1 METWSGVDRPWS
13 MEEVALENVPESGGW
28 RELAGFLSSLS
39 DEDRERFS
47 RYAALDLPTDPADE
61 ERVAGVLLS
70 YARSNPS
77 DTPAGLLATTGA
89 QAGFARDAEFALR
102 VGRAGLELSETEKD
116 RALAHVSLA
125 QTHFQSRRDEEEL
138 ALFEHHCRA
147 AVEEG
152 HSGTFCYER
161 LVTLYEYRGW
171 MDEAELICRRAVEVL
186 GREDPR
192 SVDRFQR
199 RLDRLSGE

>member
-1 METWSGVDRPWS
+1 MEYGQ
-13 MEEVALENVPESGGW
+13 ESGRENGQQNGGW
-28 RELAGFLSSLS
+28 SELAGYLSSLGG
-39 DEDRERFS
+39 EDRERFS
-47 RYAALDLPTDPADE
+47 RYAGLDLPAGPEDG
-61 ERVAGVLLS
+61 ERIPRLLGA
-70 YARSNPS
+70 YAWSNPA

-89 QAGFARDAEFALR
+89 QAGFAGDAAFALR
-102 VGRAGLELSETEKD
+102 LGRASLELAETAAD

-147 AVEEG
+147 AIEDG

-161 LVTLYEYRGW
+161 LATLYEYRGW
-171 MDEAELICRRAVEVL
+171 LDEAESVCRRAVEVL

-192 SVDRFQR
+192 SVGKFQK
-199 RLDRLSGE
+199 RLDRISGG